1 METLLII
8 LAIVFGF
15 VGLLG
20 SILPVLP
27 GSPLSFI
34 GLVLLLFCDGADI
47 SSASIWVSAIFLA
60 IVSVLDYVA
69 PVWFTNLCGGSKQS
83 TRGSVAGLV
92 IGLFFFPPWG
102 LIIGPFIGA
111 FVGELI
117 ASNAS
122 GQAFK
127 VAMMSF
133 LGFVLTTGV
142 KLIYGGVILFM
153 IIREVIQMA
162 VRG

>member
-1 METLLII
+1 MEILLII
-8 LAIVFGF
+8 LAILFGI

-27 GSPLSFI
+27 GPPLSFV

-47 SSASIWVSAIFLA
+47 SSTSIWIAAIFLA
-60 IVSVLDYVA
+60 VVSILDYVA
-69 PVWFTNLCGGSKQS
+69 PIWFTNLCGGSKQS
-83 TRGSVAGLV
+83 TRGSVVGLV
-92 IGLFFFPPWG
+92 VGLFVFPPWG
-102 LIIGPFIGA
+102 LIFGPFVGA
-111 FVGELI
+111 FIGEI
-117 ASNAS
+117 MAHRAT
-122 GQAFK
+122 GRAFK

-153 IIREVIQMA
+153 IIRELIQMA
-162 VRG
+162 FGG